1 MCIVNKIFR
10 KFLIIGI
17 LFLSTLT
24 FSQSTQDLKEY
35 IKSNITRYP
44 SGENI
49 RNYAIFKDDILQLH
63 LQLFTGKEITDDVF
77 PYIFIFGAEIHK
89 GNSILNEVQ
98 AEFVATIDLRAIR
111 KIETLQNPKS
121 KPPNSKLLLYLRE
134 GFLSK
139 AFYKEEN
146 NEEVKDLGGIM
157 EITIENNESVTKKLK
172 KAFIKLGENLNI
184 NIKDGDLF

>member
-1 MCIVNKIFR
+1 MCIVHNIFR
-10 KFLIIGI
+10 KSVFIG
-17 LFLSTLT
+17 LLLLSSLV

-49 RNYAIFKDDILQLH
+49 RNYAIFTDDILQLH
-63 LQLFTGKEITDDVF
+63 LRVFTGKEVSDIEF
-77 PYIFIFGAEIHK
+77 QNIFIFGAEIHK
-89 GNSILNEVQ
+89 GNSILNDVQ

-121 KPPNSKLLLYLRE
+121 EPPNSKLLLYLRE

-139 AFYKEEN
+139 AFYKEDD
-146 NEEVKDLGGIM
+146 NEEVKELGGIM
-157 EITIENNESVTKKLK
+157 EITIDNNENVTEKLK

>member
-1 MCIVNKIFR
+1 MNSFV
-10 KFLIIGI
+10 
-17 LFLSTLT
+17 

-49 RNYAIFKDDILQLH
+49 RNYAIFKDDILQIH
-63 LQLFTGKEITDDVF
+63 LRLFTGKEVSDIEF

-89 GNSILNEVQ
+89 GNSIFNEVQ

-121 KPPNSKLLLYLRE
+121 EPPNSKLLLYLRE
-134 GFLSK
+134 GFLTK
-139 AFYKEEN
+139 AFYKEDN
-146 NEEVKDLGGIM
+146 YEEVKELGGIM
-157 EITIENNESVTKKLK
+157 EITIDNNPIVTEKLK